1 MRSDQFG
8 RRSFLGATL
17 AAAAGTVGMPRLADA
32 ADWSDAEKANVK
44 VVNDMSAVW
53 TAPVDFD
60 KVGRYLAED
69 CTYRANETAPP
80 VKGRQAIVDGL
91 RKSLGAATKAQF
103 EILQTFARGPMVV
116 NERID
121 RFTLPTRSVNWNGVG
136 VFFLKDGL
144 IVEWNDYTVRRL

>member
-1 MRSDQFG
+1 MRAGQLG
-8 RRSFLGATL
+8 RRSFFAASL
-17 AAAAGTVGMPRLADA
+17 AAAAGTLSLPGVASA
-32 ADWSDAEKANVK
+32 AEWTDAEKANVK

-60 KVGRYLAED
+60 KVGLYLAED

-80 VKGRQAIVDGL
+80 VKGRQAIVDQL
-91 RKSLGAATKAQF
+91 RKMLGTATKAEF

-136 VFFLKDGL
+136 VFFLRDGL

>member
-1 MRSDQFG
+1 MDSTQWG
-8 RRSFLGATL
+8 RRGFLGAAVAS
-17 AAAAGTVGMPRLADA
+17 AAAAIALPGVAGA
-32 ADWSDAEKANVK
+32 AEWTEDEKANVK

-60 KVGRYLAED
+60 RVGRYLAED
-69 CTYRANETAPP
+69 CTYRASETAPP
-80 VKGRQAIVDGL
+80 VKGRQAIVDAL
-91 RKSLGAATKAQF
+91 RKSLGAATKAEF

-121 RFTLPTRSVNWNGVG
+121 RFTLPTRTVNWNGVG
-136 VFFLKDGL
+136 VFFLRAGL

>member
-1 MRSDQFG
+1 MSTGEMG
-8 RRSFLGATL
+8 RRSFLAATIVT
-17 AAAAGTVGMPRLADA
+17 AAGTLGVPAEAGA
-32 ADWSDAEKANVK
+32 AELTEAEKANIK

-80 VKGRQAIVDGL
+80 VKGRQAVVDRL
-91 RKSLGAATKAQF
+91 RQMLGTATKAEF
-103 EILQTFARGPMVV
+103 EILQTWARGPIVV

-121 RFTLPTRSVNWNGVG
+121 RFTLPARSVNWQGVG
-136 VFFLKDGL
+136 VFYLRDGL